1 MERSKNNIFSTS
13 LIMFGSAISIAE
25 IITGTFLAP
34 LGFSRALSAIIIGH
48 LIGGILLY
56 LAGVIGCNT
65 SKSSMETTKLSFGK
79 FGGFFFSSV
88 NIISLVGW
96 TSIMIIS
103 GAFAAN
109 SVMNFGLN
117 VWSLIIAAF
126 ILVWVMIGINHIK
139 YINIVAISLLLV
151 LTVILS
157 RVIFTSSEII
167 KSGSEGV
174 MTFGYAVELS
184 VAMPL
189 SWLPLIAD
197 YTKDN
202 NKDKRGALASTI
214 TYTIA
219 SIWMYVIGLGAAIY
233 CGYGDIEL
241 ILANAGL
248 PVVAILIVIFSTVTT
263 TFLDVYSAG
272 ISSLSLNKK
281 LSQKTISAAVTIIG
295 VLIAIFAV
303 PSNFESFLY
312 LLASFF
318 TPMISIMIAD
328 HFFIKKDSSKEN
340 LDNTNLILWILGFI
354 VYRIVLSF
362 NTPLGITFP
371 VMVLI
376 TITTILTNKLGEN
389 EYVKKMLCK
398 SER

>member
-1 MERSKNNIFSTS
+1 MERFKDNIFSTT

-25 IITGTFLAP
+25 ILTGTFLAP
-34 LGFSRALSAIIIGH
+34 LGFSKALSAIIIGH

-65 SKSSMETTKLSFGK
+65 SKSSMETTKLSFGRW
-79 FGGFFFSSV
+79 GGLFFSSV
-88 NIISLVGW
+88 NIISLIGW

-109 SVMNFGLN
+109 SVVSLGIN
-117 VWSLIIAAF
+117 VWSIIIAAF
-126 ILVWVMIGINHIK
+126 ILVWVMVGINHIK
-139 YINIVAISLLLV
+139 YINILAMSLLLI

-157 RVIFTSSEII
+157 RIIFTSNALPQTIVDSTM
-167 KSGSEGV
+167 S
-174 MTFGYAVELS
+174 FGYAIELS

-202 NKDKRGALASTI
+202 NKNKKGALSATLV
-214 TYTIA
+214 YTVI

-248 PVVAILIVIFSTVTT
+248 PIAAILIVVFSTVTT

-272 ISSLSLNKK
+272 VSSLSIKK
-281 LSQKTISAAVTIIG
+281 NLSQKKISAIITIIG
-295 VLIAIFAV
+295 VVIAIFAV

-328 HFFIKKDSSKEN
+328 HFFIKKDASEKN
-340 LDNTNLILWILGFI
+340 LDNTNLILWIVGFI
-354 VYRIVLSF
+354 LYRVLLNY
-362 NTPLGITFP
+362 NTPLGITCP
-371 VMVLI
+371 VMVFI
-376 TITTILTNKLGEN
+376 TIITIITNKIGARVN
-389 EYVKKMLCK
+389 VK
-398 SER
+398 

>member
-1 MERSKNNIFSTS
+1 MERSKDNIFSTT

-25 IITGTFLAP
+25 ILTGTFLAP
-34 LGFSRALSAIIIGH
+34 LGFSKALSAIIIGH
-48 LIGGILLY
+48 LIGGVLLY

-79 FGGFFFSSV
+79 WGGLFFSSV
-88 NIISLVGW
+88 NIISLIGW

-109 SVMNFGLN
+109 SVVSLGLN
-117 VWSLIIAAF
+117 TWAIIIAAF

-139 YINIVAISLLLV
+139 YINILAMSLLLI

-157 RVIFTSSEII
+157 RIIFTSNTISTTTMD
-167 KSGSEGV
+167 STMS
-174 MTFGYAVELS
+174 FGYAVELS

-202 NKDKRGALASTI
+202 NKNKKGALSATLV
-214 TYTIA
+214 YTA
-219 SIWMYVIGLGAAIY
+219 VSIWMYVIGLGAAVY

-248 PVVAILIVIFSTVTT
+248 PLVAILIVVFSTVTT

-272 ISSLSLNKK
+272 ISSLSIKEN
-281 LSQKTISAAVTIIG
+281 LSQKKISAIITVIG
-295 VLIAIFAV
+295 VLIAIFTI

-328 HFFIKKDSSKEN
+328 HFFIKKDASSEN
-340 LDNTNLILWILGFI
+340 INKTNLILWIIGF
-354 VYRIVLSF
+354 VLYRVLLSY

-376 TITTILTNKLGEN
+376 IIITIITNKIGARRN
-389 EYVKKMLCK
+389 VK
-398 SER
+398 

>member
-1 MERSKNNIFSTS
+1 MERFKDNIFSTT

-25 IITGTFLAP
+25 ILTGTFLAP
-34 LGFSRALSAIIIGH
+34 LGFSKALSAIIIGH

-65 SKSSMETTKLSFGK
+65 SKSSMETTKLSFGRW
-79 FGGFFFSSV
+79 GGLFFSSV
-88 NIISLVGW
+88 NIISLIGW

-109 SVMNFGLN
+109 SVVSLGIN
-117 VWSLIIAAF
+117 VWSIIIAAF
-126 ILVWVMIGINHIK
+126 ILVWVMVGINHIK
-139 YINIVAISLLLV
+139 YINILAMSLLLI

-157 RVIFTSSEII
+157 RIIFTSNALPQTIVDSTM
-167 KSGSEGV
+167 S
-174 MTFGYAVELS
+174 FGYAIELS

-202 NKDKRGALASTI
+202 NKNKKGALSATLV
-214 TYTIA
+214 YTVI

-248 PVVAILIVIFSTVTT
+248 PIAAILIVVFSTVTT

-272 ISSLSLNKK
+272 VSSLSIKK
-281 LSQKTISAAVTIIG
+281 NLSQKKISAIITIIG
-295 VLIAIFAV
+295 VVIAIFAV

-328 HFFIKKDSSKEN
+328 HFFIKKDASEKN
-340 LDNTNLILWILGFI
+340 LDYTNLILWIVGFI
-354 VYRIVLSF
+354 LYRVLLNY
-362 NTPLGITFP
+362 NTPLGITCP
-371 VMVLI
+371 VMVFI
-376 TITTILTNKLGEN
+376 TIITIITNKIGARVN
-389 EYVKKMLCK
+389 VK
-398 SER
+398 

>member
-1 MERSKNNIFSTS
+1 MERSKNNIFSTT

-25 IITGTFLAP
+25 ILTGTFLAP

-79 FGGFFFSSV
+79 FGGVFFSSI
-88 NIISLVGW
+88 NIVSLVGW

-109 SVMNFGLN
+109 SVVTLGLN
-117 VWSLIIAAF
+117 IWSLIIAAF
-126 ILVWVMIGINHIK
+126 ILIWVMIGINNLK
-139 YINIVAISLLLV
+139 YINIIAISMLLV

-157 RVIFTSSEII
+157 RIIFTSNAITATS
-167 KSGSEGV
+167 SEGV
-174 MTFGYAVELS
+174 MTFGYAIELS

-202 NKDKRGALASTI
+202 NKDKKGALSATI
-214 TYTIA
+214 VYTIA

-241 ILANAGL
+241 ILAKAGL
-248 PVVAILIVIFSTVTT
+248 PLVAILIVVFSTVTT

-272 ISSLSLNKK
+272 VSSLSIKK
-281 LSQKTISAAVTIIG
+281 NLSQKKISALVTIIG

-328 HFFIKKDSSKEN
+328 HFFIKKDSSNEN
-340 LDNTNLILWILGFI
+340 VDNTNLILWILGFI
-354 VYRIVLSF
+354 IYRVLLSY
-362 NTPLGITFP
+362 NTPLGITCP
-371 VMVLI
+371 VMILI
-376 TITTILTNKLGEN
+376 TLTTIITNKLGDTK
-389 EYVKKMLCK
+389 YVKKVLCK
-398 SER
+398 IEK